1 MRKSLTALG
10 LALVFAGSANA
21 ANWGYEGEHGPA
33 NWGSLLLNVL
43 KVRTKARLTFNQ
55 RQKRS

>member
-33 NWGSLLLNVL
+33 NWGELLLNVR
-43 KVRTKARLTFNQ
+43 KVKTKVQSILNQ
-55 RQKRS
+55 RPKLS